1 MTTLR
6 HPTAPAGAGQP
17 ARQALFKDRHFTWLL
32 SGGLLSMLGDQFT
45 LVALPWLV
53 LKMSGDPVVLG
64 TVIAMMGVPRAA
76 FLLIGG
82 ALVDRHSPKQ
92 VMMVTK
98 YANTALLGTLALLVW
113 TGTLT
118 LPLLYGLAL
127 GIGLATAFS
136 VPAGTSMLPRVV
148 APAQLPAAN
157 GLMMGLR
164 QATFFLGPL
173 LAGLLFALSSDQAT
187 APGQIADAGPLA
199 VAFGFD
205 ALTFLLSAW
214 TLSKVAQ
221 RPLEGAP
228 QAGQAGQA
236 VLAAVAEG
244 LKTFWRD
251 VPLRSCLLYW
261 SAVALLI
268 TGPIQIALPLLA
280 DSVPTLG
287 AAALGSMLAAHGGG
301 TLLGMAMAGRHPTW
315 RLKNLG
321 LTMLA
326 VDALV
331 ALLFMPMGLITAT
344 WQGAALLLVI
354 GLLGGFMQVAIFTW
368 IQRRVAPAMLG
379 RAMSLFMFIFLGLAP
394 LSSAATGWLMR
405 GIGLPQLFV
414 GSGACLLAIVAL
426 ALAGPRMRQVSDATS
441 DTAHDK
447 ADGKPQEA

>member
-6 HPTAPAGAGQP
+6 NPTAPAGAGEP
-17 ARQALFKDRHFTWLL
+17 PRHSLLKDRNFTWMM

-53 LKMSGDPVVLG
+53 LKMSSDPLVLG
-64 TVIAMMGVPRAA
+64 MVMAMIGVPRAA

-82 ALVDRHSPKQ
+82 ALVDRYSPKQ

-98 YANTALLGTLALLVW
+98 YVNTALLGALALLVW
-113 TGTLT
+113 TGALT
-118 LPLLYGLAL
+118 LPLLCTLAL

-148 APAQLPAAN
+148 APAQLAAAN
-157 GLMMGLR
+157 GLMLGLR

-173 LAGLLFALSSDQAT
+173 LAGLMFALSSGKAE
-187 APGQIADAGPLA
+187 APGQIADAGALT

-205 ALTFLLSAW
+205 ALTFVVSAW
-214 TLSKVAQ
+214 TLSQVVQ
-221 RPLEGAP
+221 RPLEGPART
-228 QAGQAGQA
+228 GEA

-251 VPLRSCLLYW
+251 EPLRTCLLYW

-280 DSVPTLG
+280 DSIPTLG

-301 TLLGMAMAGRHPTW
+301 TLLGMAVAGKHPTW

-321 LTMLA
+321 LTILA
-326 VDALV
+326 ADALV
-331 ALLFMPMGLITAT
+331 ALLFMPMGSITAT
-344 WQGAALLLVI
+344 WQGGALLLVI
-354 GLLGGFMQVAIFTW
+354 GLLGGFMQVAVFTW
-368 IQRRVAPAMLG
+368 IQRRVAPAMMG

-394 LSSAATGWLMR
+394 LSSAVTGWLMR
-405 GIGLPQLFV
+405 GIALPQLFL

-426 ALAGPRMRQVSDATS
+426 ALAVPRMRQVSDA
-441 DTAHDK
+441 
-447 ADGKPQEA
+447 PQGA

>member
-6 HPTAPAGAGQP
+6 NPTAPAGAGDP
-17 ARQALFKDRHFTWLL
+17 PRQALFKDRNFTWMM

-45 LVALPWLV
+45 FVALPWLV
-53 LKMSGDPVVLG
+53 LKMSNDPLVLG
-64 TVIAMMGVPRAA
+64 TAMAMIGVPRAA

-82 ALVDRHSPKQ
+82 ALVDRYSPKQ

-98 YANTALLGTLALLVW
+98 YANTVQLGALALLVW
-113 TGTLT
+113 TGALT
-118 LPLLYGLAL
+118 LPLLYALSL

-136 VPAGTSMLPRVV
+136 VPAGSSMLPRVV
-148 APAQLPAAN
+148 APDQLAAAN
-157 GLMMGLR
+157 GLMLGLR

-173 LAGLLFALSSDQAT
+173 LAGLLFALSSGKAA
-187 APGQIADAGPLA
+187 APGQIADAAALT

-205 ALTFLLSAW
+205 ALTFIVSAW
-214 TLSKVAQ
+214 TLSKVVQ
-221 RPLEGAP
+221 RPLEGPAK
-228 QAGQAGQA
+228 AGQA

-280 DSVPTLG
+280 DSIPALG
-287 AAALGSMLAAHGGG
+287 AAALGNMLAAHGGG
-301 TLLGMAMAGRHPTW
+301 TLLGMALAGKHPTW
-315 RLKNLG
+315 RLRNLG
-321 LTMLA
+321 LTILA

-331 ALLFMPMGLITAT
+331 ALLFMPMGGITAT
-344 WQGAALLLVI
+344 WQGVALLLVI
-354 GLLGGFMQVAIFTW
+354 GGLGGFMQVAVFTW
-368 IQRRVAPAMLG
+368 IQRRVAPAMMG

-394 LSSAATGWLMR
+394 LSSAVTGWLMR
-405 GIGLPQLFV
+405 GLSLPHLFV

-426 ALAGPRMRQVSDATS
+426 ALAGPRMRQVTDA
-441 DTAHDK
+441 
-447 ADGKPQEA
+447 PQGA

>member
-6 HPTAPAGAGQP
+6 NPTAPAGAGEP
-17 ARQALFKDRHFTWLL
+17 LRHSLLKDRNFTWMM

-53 LKMSGDPVVLG
+53 LKMSSDPLVLG
-64 TVIAMMGVPRAA
+64 MVMAMIGVPRAA

-82 ALVDRHSPKQ
+82 ALVDRYSPKQ

-98 YANTALLGTLALLVW
+98 YVNTALLGALALLVW
-113 TGTLT
+113 TGALT
-118 LPLLYGLAL
+118 LPLLCTLAL

-148 APAQLPAAN
+148 APAQLAAAN
-157 GLMMGLR
+157 GLMLGLR

-173 LAGLLFALSSDQAT
+173 LAGLMFALSSGKAE
-187 APGQIADAGPLA
+187 APGQIADAGALT

-205 ALTFLLSAW
+205 ALTFVVSAW
-214 TLSKVAQ
+214 TLSQVVQ
-221 RPLEGAP
+221 RPLEGPART
-228 QAGQAGQA
+228 GEA

-251 VPLRSCLLYW
+251 VPLRTCLLYW

-280 DSVPTLG
+280 DSIPTLG

-301 TLLGMAMAGRHPTW
+301 TLLGMAVAGKHPTW

-321 LTMLA
+321 LTILA
-326 VDALV
+326 ADALV
-331 ALLFMPMGLITAT
+331 ALLFMPMGSITAT
-344 WQGAALLLVI
+344 WQGGALLLVI
-354 GLLGGFMQVAIFTW
+354 GLLGGFMQVAVFTW
-368 IQRRVAPAMLG
+368 IQRRVAPAMMG

-394 LSSAATGWLMR
+394 LSSAVTGWLMR
-405 GIGLPQLFV
+405 GIALPQLFL

-426 ALAGPRMRQVSDATS
+426 ALAVPRMRQVSDA
-441 DTAHDK
+441 
-447 ADGKPQEA
+447 PQGA